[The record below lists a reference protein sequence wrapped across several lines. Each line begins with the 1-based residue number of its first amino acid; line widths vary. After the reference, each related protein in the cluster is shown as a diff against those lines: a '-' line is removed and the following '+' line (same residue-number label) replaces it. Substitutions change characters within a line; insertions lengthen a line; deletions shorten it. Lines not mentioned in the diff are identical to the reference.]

1 MQFGKLQFSK
11 YRKVYAY
18 AAMSGARADLN
29 TLPFWRFSWVSLYY
43 DLLRYTKSVLLVN
56 VAATLRGWVPEMQL
70 LSPLL
75 DQTVP
80 CSAAV
85 LYILWR
91 SLRVFLVTFVPE
103 EKNVK
108 LIACN
113 FTI

>member
-1 MQFGKLQFSK
+1 MLPG
-11 YRKVYAY
+11 
-18 AAMSGARADLN
+18 ADLN
-29 TLPFWRFSWVSLYY
+29 NILEVFLGQPVYY

-56 VAATLRGWVPEMQL
+56 VAATLRGWIPEVQL

-103 EKNVK
+103 EK
-108 LIACN
+108 IS
-113 FTI
+113 F